1 MKRNESMAHTLQA
14 KLKEPEADENKRGPR
29 PQDLIRLYDIIL
41 QVNVLLSSLVSKL
54 CWKSKGLRCTAWCLC
69 YHSYMMCILWFF
81 SPPPPPPTIQSL
93 AELSTLQGLE
103 DDHTFQKEVSL
114 KTLVYK
120 AYRSVFL
127 CLVFNM
133 FCIKQCSWN
142 SNSATR
148 VVFTIANT
156 PASWCEKYI

>member
-1 MKRNESMAHTLQA
+1 MAHTLQA

-41 QVNVLLSSLVSKL
+41 QVNVLLSSSVSKL
-54 CWKSKGLRCTAWCLC
+54 CGSIEKAKALGVQPDVC
-69 YHSYMMCILWFF
+69 YHSYMMCILCFF
-81 SPPPPPPTIQSL
+81 PPPPPPTFQSL

-133 FCIKQCSWN
+133 FCIKQCS
-142 SNSATR
+142 
-148 VVFTIANT
+148 
-156 PASWCEKYI
+156 